1 MVYIRI
7 LFVAFVVLYVIY
19 YICVFCHLL
28 GIFKMTDEE
37 IFNNHTQWMIDNYG
51 KHFMQ
56 FIINFHNY
64 KKFKIKNNPKYHEFL
79 RHNSYWYKELNRK
92 SSNFL
97 LFENDAKA
105 DAIKEGINNAKA
117 EATEII
123 NSAREQAK
131 AIVDEANKNAK
142 EKEEEMLENSR
153 DEIVDLAIDAS
164 AALLKR
170 EFDDAD
176 NKRLIED
183 FLDSLKSNG
192 DIDA

>member
-1 MVYIRI
+1 MDMLQSLGMSKDLIADLLINIVSII
-7 LFVAFVVLYVIY
+7 VLYLVVKKLAY
-19 YICVFCHLL
+19 KPV
-28 GIFKMTDEE
+28 
-37 IFNNHTQWMIDNYG
+37 
-51 KHFMQ
+51 
-56 FIINFHNY
+56 
-64 KKFKIKNNPKYHEFL
+64 KKFLDARTERVEAQKNEAATAL
-79 RHNSYWYKELNRK
+79 TEATEMKEQYEE
-92 SSNFL
+92 L
-97 LFENDAKA
+97 LKDSENAKA

-131 AIVDEANKNAK
+131 TIVDKANKNAQ
-142 EKEEEMLENSR
+142 EKEQEALDNARE
-153 DEIVDLAIDAS
+153 EIVNLAIDAS
-164 AALLKR
+164 ATLLKR